1 MLVLSRKPWERIAIG
16 PGIALTVVEVRGH
29 QVRLGI
35 EAPPDVL
42 VPRAELNDRGKWP
55 PVRSS
60 QAMPLA
66 HPR

>member
-1 MLVLSRKPWERIAIG
+1 MLVLSRKPGERVAIGSGIAI
-16 PGIALTVVEVRGH
+16 TVVEVRGH

-42 VPRAELNDRGKWP
+42 VLRAELDDRRKWP